1 MKPRYV
7 VLSVASVLTLAGA
20 FYAAVVWAPVPGGRA
35 PIEWQ
40 EDLNN
45 PSLDV
50 RVQAVKAL
58 ATFEDRAVPALTRA
72 LSDKEHRVRSAAV
85 ETLSKI
91 GPGPVVPSMLEA
103 LKSPEVP
110 VRANAV
116 VVLGAFGPVAMPAIP
131 ALAQAL
137 KDSNPRVQELADE
150 AMTRITASEPN
161 DPVAWLLG
169 CH

>member
-1 MKPRYV
+1 
-7 VLSVASVLTLAGA
+7 
-20 FYAAVVWAPVPGGRA
+20 
-35 PIEWQ
+35 
-40 EDLNN
+40 
-45 PSLDV
+45 
-50 RVQAVKAL
+50 
-58 ATFEDRAVPALTRA
+58 
-72 LSDKEHRVRSAAV
+72 
-85 ETLSKI
+85 
-91 GPGPVVPSMLEA
+91 MLEA

-137 KDSNPRVQELADE
+137 KDSNPRVQELAGE